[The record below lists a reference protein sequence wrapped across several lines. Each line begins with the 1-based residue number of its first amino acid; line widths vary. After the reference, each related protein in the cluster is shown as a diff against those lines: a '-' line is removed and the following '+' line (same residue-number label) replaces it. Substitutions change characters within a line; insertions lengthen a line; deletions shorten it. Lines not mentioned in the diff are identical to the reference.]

1 MIAVLFG
8 DPILLLRTAPA
19 HCPANQARSILS
31 FPDSEDPQ
39 SRAQW
44 ENNLPG
50 QGSKDRRMVSRVSRS
65 RTGAVGGPTDSGG
78 FETNS
83 KDRSEPTAPAPN
95 SKSEIYPNSSAALAA
110 EEDGPETETRR
121 SPGRVICSSTPAS
134 WLERGMLMQ
143 VGSKQLSP
151 RSKEGR
157 RGPGKIQ
164 IRPSR
169 KSKEPTQSPETT
181 EDPGQ
186 PANQHAAQQ
195 QPPRRLSAVT
205 RTGKSPK
212 VTPRPLY
219 KKAKDSL
226 RVHQGLSSKPQV
238 EFLKSIIIYK
248 VHYNSL
254 IFYKEREREQK
265 KVRGMMFSTLTC
277 DNLLGFQESKDAQ
290 TLSFAKNRS
299 WPAGKACQSPCAGAH
314 IDLRSIGFDNVDDL
328 LNKGWP
334 GG

>member
-1 MIAVLFG
+1 
-8 DPILLLRTAPA
+8 
-19 HCPANQARSILS
+19 
-31 FPDSEDPQ
+31 
-39 SRAQW
+39 
-44 ENNLPG
+44 
-50 QGSKDRRMVSRVSRS
+50 
-65 RTGAVGGPTDSGG
+65 
-78 FETNS
+78 
-83 KDRSEPTAPAPN
+83 
-95 SKSEIYPNSSAALAA
+95 
-110 EEDGPETETRR
+110 
-121 SPGRVICSSTPAS
+121 
-134 WLERGMLMQ
+134 MQ

-299 WPAGKACQSPCAGAH
+299 
-314 IDLRSIGFDNVDDL
+314 
-328 LNKGWP
+328 
-334 GG
+334 